1 MLVGWSEGQGVH
13 QTNPQKSRLVAD
25 QDLLQA
31 GRGAEQGWEGRRGS
45 AQSRI
50 YCIGEE
56 ENQEHIA
63 KFTAE
68 QGREAEQG

>member
-31 GRGAEQGWEGRRGS
+31 GGGAEQGWEGGRGS

-50 YCIGEE
+50 YCIGKEE
-56 ENQEHIA
+56 QSKA
-63 KFTAE
+63 KRVE
-68 QGREAEQG
+68 MSRI